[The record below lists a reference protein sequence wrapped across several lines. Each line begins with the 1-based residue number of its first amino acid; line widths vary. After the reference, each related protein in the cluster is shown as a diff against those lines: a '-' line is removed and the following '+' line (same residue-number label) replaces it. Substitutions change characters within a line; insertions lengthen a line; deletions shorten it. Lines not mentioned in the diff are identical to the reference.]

1 MATHLDLEEQEQ
13 LDQVKHLWRRY
24 GNAITWLLILVLAG
38 FAGWNG
44 WQYWQ
49 RNQAAK
55 AAALYDEVDR
65 AAKAGDTARL
75 ERAFGD
81 IRDGYAGTLYAQ
93 QAGLL
98 AGKVLHEKG
107 NADAAKAAL
116 GWVAEKSS
124 DPAYQALAKLRL
136 AGLLFDA
143 KAYDEALK
151 QLGGNFAGEFAALA
165 ADRRGDILAAQDKKA
180 EALAEYREAYAG
192 LDARSGYRRMVEV
205 KLNAMGV
212 DPATS
217 AATGAAK

>member
-1 MATHLDLEEQEQ
+1 MAKHLDLEEQEQ
-13 LDQVKHLWRRY
+13 LDQVKHLWQRY
-24 GNAITWLLILVLAG
+24 GNAITWVLILVLAG

-65 AAKAGDTARL
+65 AAKAGDAARL

-81 IRDGYAGTLYAQ
+81 IRDGYGGTTYAQ

-98 AGKVLHEKG
+98 AGKVLYEKG

-116 GWVAEKSS
+116 TWVADKSS
-124 DPAYQALAKLRL
+124 DPGYQAMARLRL
-136 AGLLFDA
+136 AGVLFDA
-143 KAYDEALK
+143 KAYDQALQ
-151 QLGGNFAGEFAALA
+151 QLGGSFAGEFAALA

-180 EALAEYREAYAG
+180 EALAEYRKAYAG
-192 LDARSGYRRMVEV
+192 LDARMEYRRMVEV
-205 KLNAMGV
+205 KLNALGV
-212 DPATS
+212 DPNAAGAT
-217 AATGAAK
+217 K

>member
-1 MATHLDLEEQEQ
+1 MAKHLDLEEQEQ
-13 LDQVKHLWRRY
+13 LDQVKHFWQSY

-49 RNQAAK
+49 RNQAVK

-65 AAKAGDTARL
+65 AARAGDTARL

-81 IRDGYAGTLYAQ
+81 IRDGYGSTTYAQ

-107 NADAAKAAL
+107 NADAAQAAL
-116 GWVAEKSS
+116 RWVAEKAG
-124 DPAYQALAKLRL
+124 DPAYQAMARLRL

-143 KAYDEALK
+143 KSYDPALQ
-151 QLGGNFAGEFAALA
+151 QLGGEFAGEFAALA
-165 ADRRGDILAAQDKKA
+165 ADRRGDILAAQDKKT
-180 EALAEYREAYAG
+180 EALAEYRKAYAG
-192 LDARSGYRRMVEV
+192 LDAGTAYRRMVEV
-205 KLNAMGV
+205 KLNALGV
-212 DPATS
+212 DPT
-217 AATGAAK
+217 AAGAVQ

>member
-1 MATHLDLEEQEQ
+1 MAKHLDLEEQEQ
-13 LDQVKHLWRRY
+13 LDQVKHLWQRY

-49 RNQAAK
+49 RNQAVK

-65 AAKAGDTARL
+65 AARTGDTARL

-81 IRDGYAGTLYAQ
+81 IRDGYGSTLYAQ

-98 AGKVLHEKG
+98 AGKLLHEKG

-116 GWVAEKSS
+116 AWVAEKSK
-124 DPAYQALAKLRL
+124 DPGYKAMARLRL
-136 AGLLFDA
+136 AGLLLDA
-143 KAYDEALK
+143 KAHDEALQ
-151 QLGGNFAGEFAALA
+151 QLNGEFAGEFAALA

-180 EALAEYREAYAG
+180 EALAEYRKAYAG
-192 LDARSGYRRMVEV
+192 LDARTAYRRMVEV

-212 DPATS
+212 DPT
-217 AATGAAK
+217 TGAAK